1 MAERTLMSFDWAI
14 KKVLRHKE
22 NFDVLEGF
30 LSELLGF
37 DVVIVN
43 LLESEGNQQSEKDK
57 FDRVD
62 ILVQTTERELML
74 IEIQYDDEIDY
85 FHRMVYGVSKLI
97 TEYIHEGQS
106 YGEIKKV
113 YSINIV
119 YFRIG
124 QGKDY
129 IYEYQGAFIG
139 RKQKDILNPTKTQQK
154 KYTIKKVAD
163 IFPKYYILRVGAFKP
178 EQVVEPIDEWFYF
191 LKKSEIKDSFQAKG
205 MKRAKTVLDVERM
218 SLEERRAYQRHVE
231 NRRIEMSV
239 TETAFE
245 KGAEKGAR
253 QNSIDI
259 AQKSLQMGLSPEII
273 AQLTA
278 LSLVEIAL
286 LAEGKSIDFST
297 EDE

>member
-22 NFDVLEGF
+22 NFDLLEGF

-43 LLESEGNQQSEKDK
+43 LLESESEGNQQSEKDK

-62 ILVQTTERELML
+62 ILVQTKERELML

-85 FHRMVYGVSKLI
+85 FHRMVYGASKLI
-97 TEYIHEGQS
+97 TEYIHEGQP
-106 YGEIKKV
+106 YGDIKKV

-139 RKQKDILNPTKTQQK
+139 RKQKDILNPTKTQQT
-154 KYTIKKVAD
+154 KYAIKKVAD

-178 EQVVEPIDEWFYF
+178 EQVIDPIDEWFYF
-191 LKKSEIKDSFQAKG
+191 LKKSEIKDSFKAKG

-231 NRRIEMSV
+231 NRRVEMSV
-239 TETAFE
+239 IETALD
-245 KGAEKGAR
+245 KGIRTRNIEVAK
-253 QNSIDI
+253 
-259 AQKSLQMGLSPEII
+259 
-273 AQLTA
+273 T
-278 LSLVEIAL
+278 L
-286 LAEGKSIDFST
+286 LANGLAHELICNASKLTLDEVTQLSQGIHLDEDFS
-297 EDE
+297 D